1 MKPLKPARAGIL
13 LIVQLLL
20 VLSVAGKYLYER
32 ETRPR
37 IWVRAIQYD
46 PSLPLRGRYLALQVL
61 VDACTLPRDATH
73 FRQGYRVPKG
83 VSGSGS
89 WSWYVTLQVENDR
102 LVPKLL
108 DHPENPADQQSL
120 ILQDGQPCSRVAVHP
135 EVEYFIPD
143 TAKSPFPLQ
152 PGEQL
157 WVLVTVPPSGPPRP
171 IQLGISTPDGFHS
184 LQLD

>member
-20 VLSVAGKYLYER
+20 VLSVAAKYLYER

-37 IWVRAIQYD
+37 IWVRAIPYD

-61 VDACTLPRDATH
+61 VDACTLPRDAGH
-73 FRQGYRVPKG
+73 FRPGYRDNGLRAP
-83 VSGSGS
+83 GS

-108 DHPENPADQQSL
+108 DHPKSPSDMQNL

-143 TAKSPFPLQ
+143 TAKSPFPL
-152 PGEQL
+152 PRGEQL
-157 WVLVTVPPSGPPRP
+157 WVEVTVPPSGPPRP

-184 LQLD
+184 LHLD